1 MLLIWDF
8 ERGNSS
14 IDLIQKISINESI
27 GHSALING
35 EKACYTWYIALFIC
49 CDRSKLSKQ
58 KMSM

>member
-35 EKACYTWYIALFIC
+35 EKACYT
-49 CDRSKLSKQ
+49 
-58 KMSM
+58 